1 MIKELGE
8 FTGKTI
14 EEAIKEASIT
24 TGIEEKDLEY
34 EILKE
39 GKKGGL
45 FGIGAEKAS
54 IRVYHT
60 ETDGERAVEF
70 LKGILEKLSIEAQ
83 PRLVR
88 EEEKIEIEIETENK
102 FEVVGKK
109 GVILDAL
116 QNLAGAAANIGR
128 EEYKRVVVDCQNYRQ
143 KREETLKKVAK
154 KTAEKAV
161 KQGRKVRLEPM
172 SAYERRIIHSTLAD
186 STEVTTMSEGKEPRR
201 FVVIVPNEI
210 KPYTHAP
217 RKERWDSGRNS
228 TGKGSR
234 GGFNRDKN
242 RGEYQYN
249 RERKNEGDRTEG
261 GSRDRNR
268 NYRGDR
274 SGNYNR
280 NSNRGNDRRNG
291 SVDNKKEYTKR
302 PYRQYTEEE
311 KAERSKV
318 SGGTGMNRSYS
329 SEGNSSYK
337 KNSTMVFGTYLGN
350 SKKNEENKEE

>member
-8 FTGKTI
+8 FTGKTV
-14 EEAIKEASIT
+14 EEAVKEASIK
-24 TGIEEKDLEY
+24 TGIAENDLEY

-39 GKKGGL
+39 GKKGFL
-45 FGIGAEKAS
+45 GIGSEPAS
-54 IRVYHT
+54 IKVYHT

-70 LKGILEKLSIEAQ
+70 LKGILEKLSIKAT
-83 PRLVR
+83 PKLVR

-116 QNLAGAAANIGR
+116 QSLAGASANIGR
-128 EEYKRVVVDCQNYRQ
+128 EEYKRVVVDCQNYRL

-210 KPYTHAP
+210 KPYV
-217 RKERWDSGRNS
+217 RKERWDSGRKS

-234 GGFNRDKN
+234 GGFNREKN

-249 RERKNEGDRTEG
+249 RERKNDGDKTEG
-261 GSRDRNR
+261 NRRDRNT

-274 SGNYNR
+274 NVNYNR
-280 NSNRGNDRRNG
+280 DRNSNYRGNDRRNRNG
-291 SVDNKKEYTKR
+291 ETKNEYAKR

-318 SGGTGMNRSYS
+318 SGGTGMNRNYS
-329 SEGNSSYK
+329 TESNPSYK

-350 SKKNEENKEE
+350 NRKSEENKEE